1 MNAAKS
7 VTATFSRNTN
17 IITATAGSGGTISP
31 SGSVSVNYGANQVFA
46 ITPNNYYEI
55 SDVQVDGSSVGLSE
69 SYTFTDVANNHNISV
84 YFTALDSDND
94 GVPDI
99 EEMGPN
105 SDDPNYDG
113 NGDGLPDYLQNS
125 VASLYTYD
133 DHSYITLSSLSGAL
147 LTGVRATQLPQE
159 QILGATFPFQFVEF
173 RIEDLEQ
180 GASTDIIVKLPDG
193 TKVDTYY
200 KYGPTP
206 ENLTPHWYDFTFD
219 GQTGA
224 EISNNIVTL
233 HFVDGLRGDDDIT
246 ANGRIFDQGGP
257 ARTSASTPPVT
268 GQTIS
273 YAAGD
278 DGSIEAGVEWPD
290 PRFRDNG
297 DGTVT
302 DTLTGLMWLKD
313 GGCLRNNWNAAFQ
326 TVTSFNGSPG
336 KYNCREYAAK
346 YSDWR
351 LPNAKEL
358 ESLINYGKSSSAAW
372 LNTVGFMNMKST
384 YYWSSTTFRDSAS
397 SFTTLRGKG
406 SISNANAW
414 LINMQSGMGT
424 MTSKNNAYYLLPVRI
439 SGSEKSYDIPKTGQT
454 VSYASG
460 DDGYIAAGI
469 DWPDPRFA
477 DNGDGTVT
485 DNLTGLMWLKDGGCL
500 KKAWTSALNAIK
512 DLNANSGA
520 YNCLGYTADH
530 SDWRLPNVREIE
542 SLVNYGT
549 SNSAAWLN
557 SAGFMN
563 VKSSYYWSSTT
574 YQNYTSQAWGMLM
587 TKGQTT
593 TLSKSTRSLYSV
605 WPVRGGTVK

>member
-1 MNAAKS
+1 
-7 VTATFSRNTN
+7 
-17 IITATAGSGGTISP
+17 
-31 SGSVSVNYGANQVFA
+31 
-46 ITPNNYYEI
+46 
-55 SDVQVDGSSVGLSE
+55 
-69 SYTFTDVANNHNISV
+69 
-84 YFTALDSDND
+84 
-94 GVPDI
+94 
-99 EEMGPN
+99 
-105 SDDPNYDG
+105 
-113 NGDGLPDYLQNS
+113 
-125 VASLYTYD
+125 
-133 DHSYITLSSLSGAL
+133 

-173 RIEDLEQ
+173 RVENLEQ

-193 TKVDTYY
+193 TKVDMYY

-206 ENLTPHWYDFTFD
+206 ENPTPHWYDFTFD

-224 EISNNIVTL
+224 EISDNVVTL

-246 ANGRIFDQGGP
+246 ANGQIFDQGGP
-257 ARTSASTPPVT
+257 ARTSASSPPVT
-268 GQTIS
+268 GQIIS

-278 DGSIEAGVEWPD
+278 DGSIEAGVEWPS
-290 PRFRDNG
+290 PRFRDNS

-346 YSDWR
+346 HSDWR

-384 YYWSSTTFRDSAS
+384 YYWSSTTFRDSTSALTAS
-397 SFTTLRGKG
+397 RGMR

-414 LINMQSGMGT
+414 LVNMQSGMGT
-424 MTSKNNAYYLLPVRI
+424 MTSKNNAYYILPVRI
-439 SGSEKSYDIPKTGQT
+439 SGSEKSYEIPKTGQT

-460 DDGYIAAGI
+460 DDGYIEAGI
-469 DWPDPRFA
+469 DWPEPRFA

-485 DNLTGLMWLKDGGCL
+485 DNVTGLMWLKDGGCL
-500 KKAWTSALNAIK
+500 KKTWTSALSAIK
-512 DLNANSGA
+512 DINANSGA

-574 YQNYTSQAWGMLM
+574 YQNYTSQAWGMQM
-587 TKGQTT
+587 TNGQTT